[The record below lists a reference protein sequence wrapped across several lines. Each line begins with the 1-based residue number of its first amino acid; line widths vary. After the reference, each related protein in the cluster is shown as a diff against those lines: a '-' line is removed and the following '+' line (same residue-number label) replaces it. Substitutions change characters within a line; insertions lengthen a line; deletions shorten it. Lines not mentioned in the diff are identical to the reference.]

1 MRSSSLNITIA
12 SSLVG
17 LVLLPIAGCV
27 WGPKALSYSR
37 TEYNRAVQLTANEQM
52 LLNIVRMRYR
62 DAPEFVAVSSI
73 STQFTFDAGATVG
86 TDLKS
91 SLPDIFHAD
100 GSVAA
105 SERPTITYM
114 PLQDEQFAH
123 RLLSPMSME
132 TLLLLTRT
140 GWSMER
146 VLRLIVQNIN
156 GLDNATSAGG
166 PTPQLRP
173 DFESFKKIAGYFR
186 KLQNRNQLEIAY
198 QKSKEPKTLSGPI
211 PIQQIAGTDL
221 VLAAEKGFRFDVNEA
236 GTQVTLTSPDQFLV
250 LRIASNIDKTSE
262 GDVIFKELNMDPPG
276 AKSSYY
282 PLRLANEGQLFE
294 GRETV
299 KNQLW
304 ISTRSLLET
313 LYYLSQG
320 IDIPAGHYKE
330 GIVTKTL
337 NPDGSVFDWNELTG
351 DLLRI
356 HHSKQRPIHSS
367 VAIQYREHWFFIDDS
382 DLQSKS
388 TFSLLMELY
397 NLEIRGGG
405 AVSAPV
411 LTLGVGQ

>member
-1 MRSSSLNITIA
+1 MRTSSLKITIA

-17 LVLLPIAGCV
+17 LILLPITGCV
-27 WGPKALSYSR
+27 LGPKALSYSR

-62 DAPEFVAVSSI
+62 DTPEFVAVSSI

-86 TDLKS
+86 ADLKS

-146 VLRLIVQNIN
+146 VLRLMVQNIN

-173 DFESFKKIAGYFR
+173 DFESFKKVAGYFR
-186 KLQNRNQLEIAY
+186 TLQNRNQVEIAY
-198 QKSKEPKTLSGPI
+198 HKSKTPKTLSGPI
-211 PIQQIAGTDL
+211 PVQQIAGTDL
-221 VLAAEKGFRFDVNEA
+221 VLAAEKGFRFDVNEE
-236 GTQVTLTSPDQFLV
+236 GTQVILTSPDQFLV
-250 LRIASNIDKTSE
+250 LRVAPNIDKTSE
-262 GDVIFKELNMDPPG
+262 GDVIFEKLNIDPPG
-276 AKSSYY
+276 AKRNYY

-299 KNQLW
+299 ENQLW

-320 IDIPAGHYKE
+320 IDIPDGHYTD

-337 NPDGSVFDWNELTG
+337 NSDGSVFDWNELTG

-356 HHSKQRPIHSS
+356 HHSKQRPVQSS
-367 VAIQYREHWFFIDDS
+367 VAVRYREYWFFIDDS

>member
-1 MRSSSLNITIA
+1 MRTSSLKITIA

-17 LVLLPIAGCV
+17 LILLPITGCV
-27 WGPKALSYSR
+27 LGPKALSYSR

-62 DAPEFVAVSSI
+62 DTPEFVAVSSI

-86 TDLKS
+86 ADLKS

-146 VLRLIVQNIN
+146 VLRLMVQNIN

-173 DFESFKKIAGYFR
+173 DFESFRKVAGYFR
-186 KLQNRNQLEIAY
+186 TLQNRNQVEIAY
-198 QKSKEPKTLSGPI
+198 QKSKTPKTLSGPI
-211 PIQQIAGTDL
+211 PVQQIAGTDL
-221 VLAAEKGFRFDVNEA
+221 VLAAEKGFRFDVNEE
-236 GTQVTLTSPDQFLV
+236 GTQVILTSPDQFLV
-250 LRIASNIDKTSE
+250 LRVAPNIDKTSE
-262 GDVIFKELNMDPPG
+262 RDVIFEKLNIDPPG
-276 AKSSYY
+276 AKRNYY

-320 IDIPAGHYKE
+320 IDIPDGHYTD

-337 NPDGSVFDWNELTG
+337 NSDGSVFDWNELTG

-356 HHSKQRPIHSS
+356 HHSKQRPVQSS
-367 VAIQYREHWFFIDDS
+367 VAVQYREYWFFIDDS

>member
-1 MRSSSLNITIA
+1 MRTSSLKITIA

-17 LVLLPIAGCV
+17 LILLPITGCV
-27 WGPKALSYSR
+27 LGPKALSYSL

-62 DAPEFVAVSSI
+62 DTPEFVAVSSI

-86 TDLKS
+86 ADLKS

-100 GSVAA
+100 GSVTA

-146 VLRLIVQNIN
+146 VLRLMVQNIN

-173 DFESFKKIAGYFR
+173 DFESFKKVAGYFR
-186 KLQNRNQLEIAY
+186 TLQNRNQVEIAY
-198 QKSKEPKTLSGPI
+198 QKSKTPKTLSGPI
-211 PIQQIAGTDL
+211 PVQQIAGTDL
-221 VLAAEKGFRFDVNEA
+221 VLAAEKGFRFDVNEE
-236 GTQVTLTSPDQFLV
+236 GTQVILTSPDQFLV
-250 LRIASNIDKTSE
+250 LRVAPNIDKTSE
-262 GDVIFKELNMDPPG
+262 GDVIFEKLNIDPPG
-276 AKSSYY
+276 AKRNYY
-282 PLRLANEGQLFE
+282 RLRLANEGQLFE

-320 IDIPAGHYKE
+320 IDIPAGHYTD

-337 NPDGSVFDWNELTG
+337 NSDGSVFDWNELTG

-356 HHSKQRPIHSS
+356 HHSKQRPVQSS
-367 VAIQYREHWFFIDDS
+367 VAVQYREYWFFIDDS

>member
-1 MRSSSLNITIA
+1 MRTSSLKITIA

-17 LVLLPIAGCV
+17 LILLPITGCV
-27 WGPKALSYSR
+27 LGPKALSYSR

-62 DAPEFVAVSSI
+62 DTPEFVAVSSI

-86 TDLKS
+86 ADLKS

-100 GSVAA
+100 GSVTA

-146 VLRLIVQNIN
+146 VLRLMVQNIN

-173 DFESFKKIAGYFR
+173 DFESFKKVAGYFR
-186 KLQNRNQLEIAY
+186 TLQNRNQVEIAY
-198 QKSKEPKTLSGPI
+198 QKSKTPKTLSGPI
-211 PIQQIAGTDL
+211 PVQQIAGTDL
-221 VLAAEKGFRFDVNEA
+221 VLAAEKGFRFDVNEE
-236 GTQVTLTSPDQFLV
+236 GTQVILTSPDQFLV
-250 LRIASNIDKTSE
+250 LRVAPNIDKTSE
-262 GDVIFKELNMDPPG
+262 GDVIFEKLNIDPPG
-276 AKSSYY
+276 AKRNYY
-282 PLRLANEGQLFE
+282 RLRLANEGQLFE

-320 IDIPAGHYKE
+320 IDIPAGHYTD

-337 NPDGSVFDWNELTG
+337 NSDGSVFDWNELTG

-356 HHSKQRPIHSS
+356 HHSKQRPVQSS
-367 VAIQYREHWFFIDDS
+367 VAVQYREYWFFIDDS

>member
-1 MRSSSLNITIA
+1 MRTSSLKITIA

-17 LVLLPIAGCV
+17 LILLPITGCV
-27 WGPKALSYSR
+27 LGPKALSYSR

-62 DAPEFVAVSSI
+62 DTPEFVAVSSI

-86 TDLKS
+86 ADLKS

-146 VLRLIVQNIN
+146 VLRLMVQNIN

-173 DFESFKKIAGYFR
+173 DFESFKKVAGYFR
-186 KLQNRNQLEIAY
+186 TLQNRNQVEIAY
-198 QKSKEPKTLSGPI
+198 QKSKTPKTLSGPI
-211 PIQQIAGTDL
+211 PVQQIAGTDL
-221 VLAAEKGFRFDVNEA
+221 VLAAEKGFRFDVNEE
-236 GTQVTLTSPDQFLV
+236 GTQVILTSPDQFLV
-250 LRIASNIDKTSE
+250 LRVAPNIDKTSE
-262 GDVIFKELNMDPPG
+262 GDVIFEKLNIDPPG
-276 AKSSYY
+276 AKRNYY

-320 IDIPAGHYKE
+320 IDIPDGHYTD

-337 NPDGSVFDWNELTG
+337 NSDGSVFDWNELTG

-356 HHSKQRPIHSS
+356 HHSKQRPVQSS
-367 VAIQYREHWFFIDDS
+367 VAVQYREYWFFIDDS

>member
-1 MRSSSLNITIA
+1 MRTSSLKITIA

-17 LVLLPIAGCV
+17 LILLPITGCV
-27 WGPKALSYSR
+27 LGPKALSYSR

-62 DAPEFVAVSSI
+62 DTPEFVAVSSI

-86 TDLKS
+86 ADLKS

-146 VLRLIVQNIN
+146 VLRLMVQNIN

-173 DFESFKKIAGYFR
+173 DFESFKKVAGYFR
-186 KLQNRNQLEIAY
+186 TLQNRNQVEIAY
-198 QKSKEPKTLSGPI
+198 QKSKTPKTLSGPI
-211 PIQQIAGTDL
+211 PVQQIAGTDL
-221 VLAAEKGFRFDVNEA
+221 VLAAEKGFRFDVNEE
-236 GTQVTLTSPDQFLV
+236 GTQVILTSPDQFLV
-250 LRIASNIDKTSE
+250 LRVAPNIDKTSE
-262 GDVIFKELNMDPPG
+262 RDVIFEKLNIDPPG
-276 AKSSYY
+276 AKRNYY

-320 IDIPAGHYKE
+320 IDIPDGHYTD

-337 NPDGSVFDWNELTG
+337 NSDGSVFDWNELTG

-356 HHSKQRPIHSS
+356 HHSKQRPVQSS
-367 VAIQYREHWFFIDDS
+367 VAVQYREYWFFIDDS

>member
-1 MRSSSLNITIA
+1 
-12 SSLVG
+12 
-17 LVLLPIAGCV
+17 
-27 WGPKALSYSR
+27 
-37 TEYNRAVQLTANEQM
+37 
-52 LLNIVRMRYR
+52 MRYR
-62 DAPEFVAVSSI
+62 DTPEFVAVSSI

-146 VLRLIVQNIN
+146 VLRLMVQNIN

-173 DFESFKKIAGYFR
+173 DFESFRKVAGYFR
-186 KLQNRNQLEIAY
+186 TLQNRNQVEIAY
-198 QKSKEPKTLSGPI
+198 QKSKTPKTLSGPI
-211 PIQQIAGTDL
+211 PVQQIAGADL
-221 VLAAEKGFRFDVNEA
+221 VLAAEKGFRFDVNEE
-236 GTQVTLTSPDQFLV
+236 GTQVILTSPDQFLV
-250 LRIASNIDKTSE
+250 LRVAPNIDKSSE
-262 GDVIFKELNMDPPG
+262 GDVIFEELNIDPPG
-276 AKSSYY
+276 AKRNYY

-320 IDIPAGHYKE
+320 IDIPAGHYTD

-337 NPDGSVFDWNELTG
+337 NSDGSVFDWNELTG

-356 HHSKQRPIHSS
+356 HHSKQRPVQSS
-367 VAIQYREHWFFIDDS
+367 VAVQYREYWFFIDDS